1 MFSAL
6 VSWWDGVELWMAQLP
21 FVLQFVLVMAV
32 LLPLAWLAAFVIDRG
47 VDGVSARLR
56 RHRRSRLRSH
66 DGKPR
71 QPEVPTTDTAQHHE
85 GTAQ

>member
-1 MFSAL
+1 
-6 VSWWDGVELWMAQLP
+6 MAQLP

-56 RHRRSRLRSH
+56 RYRRSRLRPA
-66 DGKPR
+66 DGKPD
-71 QPEVPTTDTAQHHE
+71 QPSAPNTDTTRHHE